1 MGEGNFKRLLRFRV
15 QAGDTNLEDQIKTAP
30 LNACYTSGDIQNQ
43 VIKCIGSELRDKV
56 ISRVKK
62 SGFYV
67 IMADE
72 TTDISSTEQLSLC
85 LRYYNQE
92 KKAICEDF
100 ISFIDVLNEAYD
112 NSSQEVHASEES
124 IPKTMEEY
132 LERCEEENQKA
143 FEIEEP
149 KLTGEVIGNAIV
161 TEIEKCGLSLKAAV
175 AQSYDGASV
184 MSSSSVGTYSVVKKH
199 CEYAEYYPCSAHA
212 LNLTL
217 VHASKL
223 PAVRDMIST
232 VKIITT
238 FMTTSNKKRVTL
250 RCALSLSSGYYGTGN
265 LQSLCETRWVERVTA
280 LENFVSNYVP
290 MVRALM
296 AISRWKDTDA
306 KSKASTLIKSVTSST
321 FIVTLFSCVAVTN
334 NVDLLSK
341 SLQQKKTCLKQAMSQ
356 IQDIITILE
365 EDRQNSEHRFSIITK
380 WILDTIACLQIKIEP
395 PRLCK
400 RLVHRANPD
409 VDSTH
414 ELDYFRVTVYIPFL
428 DTVLQQ
434 LRFRFNE
441 KTKLV
446 GLFDTLLP
454 SNCVKNGVMEE
465 QFMQLW
471 RNYSSTL
478 SANNVQ
484 PGDIR
489 GVNAFAQYRM
499 WVVKWK
505 REFSDKS
512 PSDHIAALQY
522 CDASVFPSIRA
533 LLSIASILPISTATV
548 ERSFSSLRLLKT
560 YLRNRTCEARLNGLA
575 MMYIYNTEPVDVDRV
590 IERFASSKN
599 RRLLL
604 I

>member
-43 VIKCIGSELRDKV
+43 VIKCIGRELRDKV

-85 LRYYNQE
+85 LRYYDQE

-112 NSSQEVHASEES
+112 HSSQEVHASEES

-149 KLTGEVIGNAIV
+149 KLTGEVIGKAIV

-184 MSSSSVGTYSVVKKH
+184 MSSSSVGTCSVVKKH

-238 FMTTSNKKRVTL
+238 FISTSNKKRVTL

-290 MVRALM
+290 IVRALM
-296 AISRWKDTDA
+296 AISRWKDT
-306 KSKASTLIKSVTSST
+306 
-321 FIVTLFSCVAVTN
+321 
-334 NVDLLSK
+334 
-341 SLQQKKTCLKQAMSQ
+341 
-356 IQDIITILE
+356 
-365 EDRQNSEHRFSIITK
+365 
-380 WILDTIACLQIKIEP
+380 
-395 PRLCK
+395 
-400 RLVHRANPD
+400 
-409 VDSTH
+409 
-414 ELDYFRVTVYIPFL
+414 
-428 DTVLQQ
+428 
-434 LRFRFNE
+434 
-441 KTKLV
+441 
-446 GLFDTLLP
+446 
-454 SNCVKNGVMEE
+454 
-465 QFMQLW
+465 
-471 RNYSSTL
+471 
-478 SANNVQ
+478 
-484 PGDIR
+484 
-489 GVNAFAQYRM
+489 
-499 WVVKWK
+499 
-505 REFSDKS
+505 
-512 PSDHIAALQY
+512 
-522 CDASVFPSIRA
+522 
-533 LLSIASILPISTATV
+533 
-548 ERSFSSLRLLKT
+548 
-560 YLRNRTCEARLNGLA
+560 
-575 MMYIYNTEPVDVDRV
+575 
-590 IERFASSKN
+590 
-599 RRLLL
+599 
-604 I
+604 